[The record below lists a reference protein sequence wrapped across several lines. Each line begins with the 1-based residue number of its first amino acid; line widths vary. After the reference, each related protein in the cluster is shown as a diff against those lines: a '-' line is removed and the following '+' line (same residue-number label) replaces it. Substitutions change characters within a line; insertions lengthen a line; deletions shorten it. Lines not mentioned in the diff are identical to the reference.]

1 MKAHVITLLLC
12 LVSALSFGQ
21 DKALVEELLKK
32 GAAQPSSVNLK
43 LFYAHQLEGTPYVAA
58 TLEVNPTEQLVV
70 NLRQMDCTTFV
81 ENVLAL
87 TLTTR
92 QGSLR
97 YQDFC
102 LNLTRIRY
110 RGGLLNGYASRNH
123 YFSQWISSNEG
134 LGIVRELSEPAS
146 LFTAR
151 QTLSLS
157 YMSSHPSAYP
167 MLRGDEEAQRL
178 IRKYEQ
184 ECSGETVSYIPKA
197 LLNGKREGD
206 LSCVEDGDILAIVTS
221 KDGLDIGHVGF
232 AEWGSDGRL
241 HLLNAS
247 QIHKKVVLEP
257 MTLYEY
263 LTKHPTMLGVR
274 VIRLL

>member
-12 LVSALSFGQ
+12 LASALCFGQ
-21 DKALVEELLKK
+21 DSLLVEQLLKK
-32 GAAQPSSVNLK
+32 GAARASGTSLT

-58 TLEVNPTEQLVV
+58 TLEVNPEERLVV
-70 NLRQMDCTTFV
+70 NLREMDCTTFV
-81 ENVLAL
+81 ENVVAL

-92 QGSLR
+92 QGSLT
-97 YQDFC
+97 YKDFC

-110 RGGLLNGYASRNH
+110 RGGRLDGYASRNH
-123 YFSQWISSNEG
+123 YFSQWIRSNEG

-167 MLRGDEEAQRL
+167 MLKGDAEAQRL
-178 IRKYEQ
+178 IRRYEQ

-206 LSCVEDGDILAIVTS
+206 LASIQDGDILAIVTS
-221 KDGLDIGHVGF
+221 KPGLDIGHVGF
-232 AEWGSDGRL
+232 AQWGSDGRL

-247 QIHKKVVLEP
+247 QLHKKVVLEP

-263 LTKHPTMLGVR
+263 LSKHPTMLGVR